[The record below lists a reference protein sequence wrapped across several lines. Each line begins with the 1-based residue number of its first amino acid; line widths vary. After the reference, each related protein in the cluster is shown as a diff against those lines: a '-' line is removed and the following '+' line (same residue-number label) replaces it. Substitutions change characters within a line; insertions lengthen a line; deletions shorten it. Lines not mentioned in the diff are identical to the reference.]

1 VIAPEHHGLFV
12 GQPHDRRRLVNN
24 LRIHPSATTPFLL
37 PSSPSEHKQ
46 AQENETQ
53 KTETYNFAQQPMRM
67 LLVKANDIVPASKRP
82 EIFGNLEQLDRFCLQ
97 RGEEPGRRPV
107 GDG

>member
-1 VIAPEHHGLFV
+1 MGSSLANPMTADALLTTCASIRQ
-12 GQPHDRRRLVNN
+12 QPL
-24 LRIHPSATTPFLL
+24 PFLL
-37 PSSPSEHKQ
+37 FSSPSEHKQ

-82 EIFGNLEQLDRFCLQ
+82 EIFGNLEQLDRFRLQ
-97 RGEEPGRRPV
+97 RGEEPGRQPV